1 MRCCRPV
8 DVKIR
13 RTCAAGGRE
22 RTYRRLCSGAPVT
35 GLRGIIFCCRGEE
48 PGGSVGCR
56 ALAIPG
62 GESTTISRL
71 IDRNGLYGPIHTFPG
86 GIFAT
91 CAGMVLMAN
100 HVTDLRV
107 HTLGLMDMAV
117 DRNAFGRQRESFEA
131 DIPVT
136 GLDGG
141 PFHAIFIRAPVV
153 TAAGAGVHVLATLD
167 QGIVAAEKGRYMA
180 LAFHPELGGDLRS
193 TNGFCRI
200 WGSDPRLHY
209 LSARIH
215 GYETGC
221 HRH

>member
-1 MRCCRPV
+1 
-8 DVKIR
+8 
-13 RTCAAGGRE
+13 
-22 RTYRRLCSGAPVT
+22 
-35 GLRGIIFCCRGEE
+35 
-48 PGGSVGCR
+48 
-56 ALAIPG
+56 
-62 GESTTISRL
+62 
-71 IDRNGLYGPIHTFPG
+71 
-86 GIFAT
+86 
-91 CAGMVLMAN
+91 MVLMAN

-180 LAFHPELGGDLRS
+180 LAFHPELGGDLR
-193 TNGFCRI
+193 
-200 WGSDPRLHY
+200 LHERF
-209 LSARIH
+209 LQNL
-215 GYETGC
+215 GL
-221 HRH
+221 